1 MDYAVLNELKN
12 TISGYQPLIDY
23 VNNEFGKDFSHF
35 IGNKLR
41 ERARPDDYPF
51 ILYYSQW
58 EDVKELSNV
67 EYKLI
72 SQTAI
77 QYAIKNEDVEQATRQ
92 ILDIKE
98 LIVECLKQNH
108 RLNGLV
114 LDVQV
119 KRFETDQG
127 YFQPY
132 FFARLLINMEEIK

>member
-1 MDYAVLNELKN
+1 MDYTVLSELKN
-12 TISGYQPLIDY
+12 TVLGYQPLIDY
-23 VNNEFGKDFSHF
+23 ANNEFGKDFSHL

-41 ERARPDDYPF
+41 ERAKPNDYPF
-51 ILYYSQW
+51 ISCYPQW
-58 EDVKELSNV
+58 EDVQELSNV

-77 QYAIKNEDVEQATRQ
+77 QYGIKNEDVEQATRQ

-98 LIVECLKQNH
+98 LIIECLRQNH

-114 LDVQV
+114 LDIQV
-119 KRFETDQG
+119 KKFETDQG

-132 FFARLLINMEEIK
+132 FFARILVQTEEIK